1 MSYGNHAASIYFYA
15 SLDEESV
22 FLTENRRLT
31 QAYIFKKKETEV
43 VSRLL

>member
-22 FLTENRRLT
+22 FLTENSRLT
-31 QAYIFKKKETEV
+31 P
-43 VSRLL
+43 VS